1 VENRELSIPLV
12 VLRNLPALVFKY
24 ITNFWSLQVFFSF
37 GRSPPR
43 ILDTGFP
50 SDNRFSMKKFLTLS
64 LLAPALVLATP
75 KKQEVKQANICPP
88 LGEVSKELK
97 GFFPIPQLEVVE
109 VKPSPVNSICEA
121 VLKVGGQKLPIY
133 IDKSGRYIFLGM
145 RNGLATIFDLK
156 TKENITR
163 NEIEELNKLSQK
175 QVHELDKYVAFT
187 YGKKGK
193 VVYLFTDP
201 ECPFCQRLEPTLKK
215 LADEGKIQVRVILFP
230 LPFHP
235 HAKEKAVA
243 IVCKNIGWQ
252 GLRGSYWNEQ
262 RMEKLNKWQCK
273 KGEELVKKGMEIGQK
288 YGVSGTPTMI
298 TSDGKKVVGAL
309 PEPMLKK
316 ELGIK

>member
-1 VENRELSIPLV
+1 MKLGKFLIFSLAGFSFIANACPSVNATQKQLRSFLKVPIEVKEVKPTPIKGLCEAVIDLKTRKVPLYISEDGKYILLGSRSGLAYIVNMENRE
-12 VLRNLPALVFKY
+12 NL
-24 ITNFWSLQVFFSF
+24 TQRELQ
-37 GRSPPR
+37 
-43 ILDTGFP
+43 
-50 SDNRFSMKKFLTLS
+50 
-64 LLAPALVLATP
+64 
-75 KKQEVKQANICPP
+75 
-88 LGEVSKELK
+88 
-97 GFFPIPQLEVVE
+97 
-109 VKPSPVNSICEA
+109 
-121 VLKVGGQKLPIY
+121 
-133 IDKSGRYIFLGM
+133 
-145 RNGLATIFDLK
+145 
-156 TKENITR
+156 
-163 NEIEELNKLSQK
+163 ELNKLSQK

-235 HAKEKAVA
+235 HAKKKAVA
-243 IVCKNIGWQ
+243 MVCQNIGWQ
-252 GLRGSYWNEQ
+252 GLKGSYWNEQ

-273 KGEELVKKGMEIGQK
+273 KGEELVKKGMEIGRK
-288 YGVSGTPTMI
+288 YGVRGTPTMI